1 MARTLHRAHVCA
13 TIFWMGLDILLCIFH
28 QVFPLIPMRCD
39 IFGMNNKPNCSLT
52 LEKNSQPVDSQG
64 DGVSLMSQIESY
76 SSTCLLE
83 WTTWLVVPYLFDLEA
98 ESIILPRP
106 IYGAEVSIIIWDVEV
121 KGCAYNA

>member
-1 MARTLHRAHVCA
+1 
-13 TIFWMGLDILLCIFH
+13 
-28 QVFPLIPMRCD
+28 MRCD

-98 ESIILPRP
+98 ESIIPPRP